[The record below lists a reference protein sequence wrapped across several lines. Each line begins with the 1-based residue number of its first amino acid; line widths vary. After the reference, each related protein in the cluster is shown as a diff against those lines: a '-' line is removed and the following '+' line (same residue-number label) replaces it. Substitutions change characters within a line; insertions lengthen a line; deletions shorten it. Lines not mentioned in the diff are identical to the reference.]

1 MVRPSDGY
9 SRMNANNKA
18 LIGSNNYKEL
28 SGGRGGKIFGVDEM
42 RNGKLQRE
50 GAGLTRQQNTSA
62 REQYQ
67 SALMIRTDAHPILP
81 CLVFAYTFLKY
92 HPPPLR
98 FEICN
103 ITVCTVPG
111 KRRTTLHYDWV
122 LSYGP
127 AVALFS

>member
-9 SRMNANNKA
+9 SRINANNKA
-18 LIGSNNYKEL
+18 PIGSNNYKEL
-28 SGGRGGKIFGVDEM
+28 SGDRGGKIFGVDEM
-42 RNGKLQRE
+42 RNGKLHRE

-67 SALMIRTDAHPILP
+67 SALIRTDAHPIL
-81 CLVFAYTFLKY
+81 LAFAYTFLKY
-92 HPPPLR
+92 HPPHYAPRSAAL
-98 FEICN
+98 
-103 ITVCTVPG
+103 CTVPS

-127 AVALFS
+127 AVALLS

>member
-9 SRMNANNKA
+9 SRINADNKP
-18 LIGSNNYKEL
+18 LIGSNNYIKSYLGTGEEKYLEL
-28 SGGRGGKIFGVDEM
+28 MEM
-42 RNGKLQRE
+42 RNGKLHRA

-81 CLVFAYTFLKY
+81 CLAFAYTYLKY
-92 HPPPLR
+92 HPPHYAPRSAAL
-98 FEICN
+98 
-103 ITVCTVPG
+103 CTVPS